1 MTATLTISTVASARQ
16 FLRRATPWAA
26 FLLVAMFVVP
36 SASALATDRVAP
48 IPMPTVAHALSGAA
62 VTSPLH
68 PSVSKVAAHLG
79 PRPASGPTAAGPGTF
94 FTTSSIPNPLPG
106 TVPCL
111 SNFFGGTTCSN
122 TTNDPS
128 LNYTSDGT
136 LAVAYTAY
144 TNLTQC
150 ANTTNYTMA
159 QVGFSTSS
167 DNGTTWSTP
176 VYLGNPDCTVASQY
190 ANAWTPSLTSL
201 ANGTLVLVYI
211 EFNVTKY
218 TQIPQSLM
226 YGDGWGPYGWRM
238 PTDRLVLTKSYNDGV
253 SWTTPTVLNSSN
265 NPGLNAT
272 NWAPERAWVTATGST
287 VYVTWMNYSSGLEF
301 GGTKGSAGVHLL
313 VSKDGGS
320 TWGPMRNL
328 TTVNGGSGSFSF
340 NPTAAVGAG
349 GELLVTYGT
358 NATFDSYNYSFNA
371 DVEVA
376 TSTNNGT
383 SFSYSVA
390 AHTVPVDY
398 YNWPHTPFID
408 PSPQIAYAHATGQ
421 ILVTY
426 SAAVPVTLCFS
437 YGCYLYF
444 EPQVFVTN
452 SSDGGSS
459 WSADH
464 VVAPELNGNGQ
475 GFSLYNPSIA
485 VGPTGTVFIEMSY
498 VNDSLCGPYVYGTGC
513 GEQSQQFAWSTNNG
527 TTFSSAVEISSNM
540 TVTPYYPDGEYDT
553 MLTMGT
559 GVYVGWTINLCLG
572 AAVAYCYWP
581 GYPGNG
587 ITEVQV
593 SGLFEGTGWD
603 LNFTETGLVGGT
615 PWSVSVIGNVRSAS
629 APTPLQVTGVPNGYN
644 VSWILNSPGAGYGI
658 RYFGVASLS
667 SPTVITAN
675 TTVIETFSEQVLVN
689 ITSSPYI
696 PGADQ
701 FASVYCGQLVWDNP
715 KCPEL
720 NYNITPDP
728 GPNWVSVGTSF
739 VLNVTNQSQWCPVG
753 FCYFTEL
760 NLSFESWTGNGAGS
774 VNTSTN
780 LTTIVAHGPIN
791 MTANF
796 DLVGWCY
803 VEKDPPYFSYDSCW
817 KQNSSIAFHE
827 TGLPAGQNWTVSVQG
842 SGAVTTISS
851 NTSWIYVSGTATS
864 KIAYYYVW
872 TIPAGA
878 GEFWVGTGTPAS
890 PVELP
895 TDAIVNV
902 QFQREL
908 PSASVFPLFVN
919 QTGLPNG
926 QNWAMSIGGNGF
938 GVIGNATSFALR
950 GGSYALNASPVYLAN
965 GTAYYAG
972 HLSTV
977 PLVVNGTETNYTTP
991 ANVPID
997 GPTLAQFVY
1006 TPAYYLTLTAGSGGS
1021 VNASSQWVQAS
1032 RTVHLNATPD
1042 PGYSFVSW
1050 TGDGLG
1056 AVNSSNPAIS
1066 VTPSGPVTE
1075 FAAFVHL
1082 PPSTWTVTVKGVG
1095 LPSTLAFT
1103 IGLGSRAYTGNG
1115 TFRVSGLS
1123 SGNYSVNVGYVYL
1136 NSSNETRYV
1145 PTVTQSSFAQTAGGA
1160 LEVVANGYVNV
1171 TFAPEYLL
1179 TLSSTGNGTISPGA
1193 GTSWESPTATVMVSA
1208 TPASHYKFVGWN
1220 GSGVGSV
1227 NSVAKTISLT
1237 LGSPVWE
1244 TGQFLWA
1251 PNVAP
1256 KTYNLTV
1263 TESGLPSTAAWA
1275 ATIGTTGAHGSGTGL
1290 TIAGLN
1296 GSYTVVVP
1304 PVYVGTD
1311 TRYVANVSGVTA
1323 SLSVSV
1329 AANATVT
1336 VSFTEQFLVTVTSGS
1351 GGSASASPTAA
1362 GWVNA
1367 GATVTLSATPANAS
1381 EVFANWTGSGTGA
1394 YTGALASTTL
1404 TVNGPVKETAAF
1416 APVYPVKSTGS
1427 ATAGEP
1433 LAFGLL
1439 AVLLVVGLLV
1449 GFLVFRRRS
1458 SSPPAM
1464 HSEES
1469 PTSDAGGESTDDSGS
1484 T

>member
-1 MTATLTISTVASARQ
+1 MTSNVSA
-16 FLRRATPWAA
+16 LRAAVRRLLARSTPWTVILLAA
-26 FLLVAMFVVP
+26 VFAFP
-36 SASALATDRVAP
+36 SASALGAVGHAPVGSPAFGYLPAATTHLGSAASSHNP
-48 IPMPTVAHALSGAA
+48 LASGAPMA
-62 VTSPLH
+62 PH
-68 PSVSKVAAHLG
+68 P
-79 PRPASGPTAAGPGTF
+79 AAGPVASGRGTF
-94 FTTSSIPNPLPG
+94 FTTAQIPDPPNNTL
-106 TVPCL
+106 PCL
-111 SNFFGGTTCSN
+111 RNYYGGYTCGN
-122 TTNDPS
+122 ITNDPS
-128 LNYTSDGT
+128 LNYTSNGL

-144 TNLTQC
+144 TNTSTC
-150 ANTTNYTMA
+150 TNVTNYTVT
-159 QVGFSTSS
+159 QIGFASSS
-167 DNGTTWSTP
+167 DGGATWTTPS
-176 VYLGNPDCTVASQY
+176 YLGNPDCTVASDY
-190 ANAWTPSLTSL
+190 PDAWTPSLTSL
-201 ANGTLVLVYI
+201 ANGTLVLAYV
-211 EFNVTKY
+211 EFNVTS
-218 TQIPQSLM
+218 TVQIPNSLA
-226 YGDGWGPYGWRM
+226 YGGWGPYSYSV
-238 PTDRLVLTKSYNDGV
+238 PFDRLVVRESYDNGL
-253 SWTTPTVLNSSN
+253 SWTMPTVLNSSS
-265 NPGLNAT
+265 NPGLNASAFAPLRP
-272 NWAPERAWVTATGST
+272 WATATGST
-287 VYVTWMNYSSGLEF
+287 VYVTWMNDTKDEYYS
-301 GGTKGSAGVHLL
+301 TTASAGVHLR
-313 VSKDGGS
+313 VSTDGGAS
-320 TWGPMRNL
+320 WGAQIDL
-328 TTVNGGSGSFSF
+328 QSFGSAGWSFSY
-340 NPTAAVGAG
+340 NPQVIVGAG
-349 GELLVTYGT
+349 GELYVTYGT
-358 NATFDSYNYSFNA
+358 NLTYSTTNYTYFT
-371 DVEVA
+371 DIEVA
-376 TSTNNGT
+376 RSTDNGT
-383 SFSYSVA
+383 TFAYAVA
-390 AHTVPVDY
+390 VHATGFVAYRD
-398 YNWPHTPFID
+398 PFHD
-408 PSPQIAYAHATGQ
+408 PSPQLAYGAATGQ
-421 ILVTY
+421 LLLSYGAFQVILKCY
-426 SAAVPVTLCFS
+426 S
-437 YGCYLYF
+437 YGCYPASYQ
-444 EPQVFVTN
+444 QVFVVN
-452 SSDGGSS
+452 SSTDGAS
-459 WSADH
+459 WSRPH
-464 VVAPELNGNGQ
+464 VIAPELSDYFH
-475 GFSLYNPSIA
+475 GFQMYNPSVTVNA
-485 VGPTGTVFIEMSY
+485 TGTVLVEFTEY
-498 VNDSLCGPYVYGTGC
+498 NESLCGPYIYGTTC
-513 GEQSQQFAWSTNNG
+513 GEQSQAFASSTDNG
-527 TTFSSAVEISSNM
+527 ATFSSAITISSNM
-540 TVTPYYPDGEYDT
+540 TLMPYYPDGEYDT
-553 MLTMGT
+553 LLAVGT
-559 GVYVGWTINLCLG
+559 NVYIGWTLDICLNPT
-572 AAVAYCYWP
+572 VAYCTWP
-581 GYPGNG
+581 GYPGQG
-587 ITEVQV
+587 VTQIQV
-593 SGLFEGTGWD
+593 SRLFEGSGWD
-603 LNFTETGLVGGT
+603 LNFTETGLQAGT
-615 PWSVSVIGNVRSAS
+615 GWSVSVQGNARSAV
-629 APTPLQVTGVPNGYN
+629 APAPLQVSGIPDGSN
-644 VSWILNSPGAGYGI
+644 VSFNLSNPAAGYGV
-658 RYFGVASLS
+658 RYFGALSLV

-675 TTVIETFSEQVLVN
+675 TTVTDTFTEQVLVN
-689 ITSSPYI
+689 ITSVPFIPGSSPY
-696 PGADQ
+696 GT
-701 FASVYCGQLVWDNP
+701 YCGLLIWDNP
-715 KCPEL
+715 YCAMI

-728 GPNWVSVGTSF
+728 GPNWVSPGTSF
-739 VLNVTNQSQWCPVG
+739 VLNVTNRSQNCPAG
-753 FCYFTEL
+753 FCYFNEL

-774 VNTSTN
+774 VNTSSN
-780 LTTIVAHGPIN
+780 LTTITARGPIN

-796 DLVGWCY
+796 DLTGWCT
-803 VEKDPPYFSYDSCW
+803 VEKDPPYFSYDTCW

-827 TGLPAGQNWTVSVQG
+827 NGLPVGQNWTVSVQG
-842 SGAVTTISS
+842 SGAVTTITS

-878 GEFWVGTGTPAS
+878 GEYWVGTGTPAS

-895 TDAIVNV
+895 TDSIVNV

-908 PSASVFPLFVN
+908 PSAAVFPLFVN

-926 QNWAMSIGGNGF
+926 QSWAMSIGGNGY
-938 GVIGNATSFALR
+938 GVQGNATSFALR
-950 GGSYALNASPVYLAN
+950 GGSYALNASPVYLTN
-965 GTAYYAG
+965 GSGFYPSLLT
-972 HLSTV
+972 TQ
-977 PLVVNGTETNYTTP
+977 PLVLNSSFTNYTTP
-991 ANVPID
+991 ANVPIN

-1006 TPAYYLTLTAGSGGS
+1006 SPAFYLTLAAGAGGT
-1021 VNASSQWVQAS
+1021 VNQSSQWVKAS

-1458 SSPPAM
+1458 APRAPSAAEPQPV
-1464 HSEES
+1464 EGES
-1469 PTSDAGGESTDDSGS
+1469 PEDGSGGPG
-1484 T
+1484 